1 MAIRIIKEKTEKDDE
16 LLKRFL
22 KKRLKGT
29 NITNKDE
36 KERIGD
42 LISKARSETDNE
54 ETIKYLDNLYNYLY
68 PVNAY

>member
-16 LLKRFL
+16 LLKKFL
-22 KKRLKGT
+22 KKRLNGT

-54 ETIKYLDNLYNYLY
+54 ETIKYLDKLYNYLY